1 MPGLIEKI
9 NNKECNVINAK
20 PYTRIIY
27 FTFIGVLQNTMNE
40 IKLHF
45 ILYMKHNHS
54 ELIAI
59 QHWFP
64 VTCVITFAVMLVH
77 LWRETVSLIKTI

>member
-9 NNKECNVINAK
+9 NNKEWNVINAK
-20 PYTRIIY
+20 PYTRIITLLLLV
-27 FTFIGVLQNTMNE
+27 FCKNTMNE

-45 ILYMKHNHS
+45 ILNTKHS

>member
-1 MPGLIEKI
+1 MLNPIPALLLK
-9 NNKECNVINAK
+9 
-20 PYTRIIY
+20 
-27 FTFIGVLQNTMNE
+27 TFIGVLQNTMNE

-45 ILYMKHNHS
+45 ILYTKHNHS

-64 VTCVITFAVMLVH
+64 VTRVITFAVMLVH